1 MEIPLV
7 KGRLLTGADRLKT
20 PPVALINESM
30 AARFFADVDPIGRRL
45 RRGGSNSSQ
54 PWITIVGVVADVRHL
69 GVDRQP
75 VPELFLP
82 HAQVP
87 WPGLTMMVRTNS
99 DPLLLTNP
107 LRDLVRELG
116 PLYELRTPRTME
128 QFVSSSVGTR
138 RLAAQLL
145 SLFGALATVIAAIGI
160 YTVVTF
166 GVVQRTQELGIRI
179 ALGAT
184 MANLGTM
191 VLAQSAPPILIGIA
205 LGWEPHL
212 FLPAYWEPYSTK

>member
-1 MEIPLV
+1 
-7 KGRLLTGADRLKT
+7 
-20 PPVALINESM
+20 
-30 AARFFADVDPIGRRL
+30 
-45 RRGGSNSSQ
+45 
-54 PWITIVGVVADVRHL
+54 
-69 GVDRQP
+69 
-75 VPELFLP
+75 
-82 HAQVP
+82 
-87 WPGLTMMVRTNS
+87 MMVRTNG

-116 PLYELRTPRTME
+116 PQYELRTPRTME

-166 GVVQRTQELGIRI
+166 GVVQRTQEFGIRI

-205 LGWEPHL
+205 LGLGAASALASLLGALLYEVSARDAVSFGL
-212 FLPAYWEPYSTK
+212 ASVFLLAVGLASSLPPVRRVFRIDPTTSLRIE